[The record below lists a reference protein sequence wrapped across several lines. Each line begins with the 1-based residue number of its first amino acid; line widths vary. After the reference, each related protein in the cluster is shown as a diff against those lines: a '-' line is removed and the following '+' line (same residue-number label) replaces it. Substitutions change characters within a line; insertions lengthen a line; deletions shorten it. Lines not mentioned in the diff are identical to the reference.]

1 MRLSLLPLAIALAA
15 AAALPSQ
22 AAGPHQHGVGMAQ
35 LVLADSGFE
44 IELTLPAADLVGFEH
59 QPRNDGERAA
69 VALAIALLE
78 APDNLFSPNQAAG
91 CSGKLLAIDSP
102 LLVADSAAVSQAQ
115 TAAAQTPATD
125 HDHHHDHDQH
135 DAGHDHDD
143 HAHPADADHSD
154 LLARYQFSCND
165 MSQLES
171 IELRLFSS
179 LKGLTQVELQWL
191 SADTSGTTTLTP
203 KQPRFTTP

>member
-22 AAGPHQHGVGMAQ
+22 AAGSHQHGVGMVQ
-35 LVLADSGFE
+35 LVLADHGFE
-44 IELTLPAADLVGFEH
+44 AELTLPAADLVGFEH

-69 VALAIALLE
+69 LALAIALLE
-78 APDNLFSPNQAAG
+78 APDNLFNPSKAAG

-102 LLVADSAAVSQAQ
+102 LLVADSAAVTQAK
-115 TAAAQTPATD
+115 TAATD
-125 HDHHHDHDQH
+125 HGHHHDHDHDHSQH
-135 DAGHDHDD
+135 DASHDH
-143 HAHPADADHSD
+143 PAGADHSD
-154 LLARYQFSCND
+154 LLARYQFSCSS

-171 IELRLFSS
+171 IELTLFSS

>member
-15 AAALPSQ
+15 AIALPGQ

-78 APDNLFSPNQAAG
+78 APDNLFSPSKAAG

-102 LLVADSAAVSQAQ
+102 LLVADSAAVTQAK

-125 HDHHHDHDQH
+125 DDHHHDHDH
-135 DAGHDHDD
+135 D
-143 HAHPADADHSD
+143 AHPAGADHSD
-154 LLARYQFSCND
+154 LLAHYQFSCSA
-165 MSQLES
+165 MSELES

-191 SADTSGTTTLTP
+191 SADASGTTTLTP
-203 KQPRFTTP
+203 QQPRFTTP

>member
-22 AAGPHQHGVGMAQ
+22 AAGPHQHGVGMVQ
-35 LVLADSGFE
+35 LVLADNGFE
-44 IELTLPAADLVGFEH
+44 AELTLPAADLVGFEH

-69 VALAIALLE
+69 LALAIALLE

-102 LLVADSAAVSQAQ
+102 LLVADSAAVTQAK

-125 HDHHHDHDQH
+125 HDHHHDHDH
-135 DAGHDHDD
+135 D
-143 HAHPADADHSD
+143 AHPAGADHSD
-154 LLARYQFSCND
+154 LLARYQFSCSE
-165 MSQLES
+165 MSQLAS
-171 IELRLFSS
+171 IELTLFAS

-191 SADTSGTTTLTP
+191 TADNSGTTTLTP